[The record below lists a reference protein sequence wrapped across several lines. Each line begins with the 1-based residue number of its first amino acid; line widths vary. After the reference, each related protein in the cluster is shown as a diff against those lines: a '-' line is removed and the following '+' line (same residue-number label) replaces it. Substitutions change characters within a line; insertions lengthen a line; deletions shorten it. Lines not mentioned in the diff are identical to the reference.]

1 MSDSCGVKVK
11 KIDTRLDDYL
21 FALVDAY
28 AKRHGLKRTQVI
40 VRALEKYFGIQHA
53 DPVEF
58 ASRNILPTKG
68 FHAPEITL
76 MQEEP
81 AGLHGDSMHDPSAAP
96 DGGSKTARKSTAY
109 PKGTKRKSSN

>member
-1 MSDSCGVKVK
+1 MSDNDLVKTK
-11 KIDTRLDDYL
+11 KIDTRLNDYL

-58 ASRNILPTKG
+58 ASRNILPTTA
-68 FHAPEITL
+68 FHTPETTM
-76 MQEEP
+76 MQETHEP
-81 AGLHGDSMHDPSAAP
+81 PGGSTLDPSAASA
-96 DGGSKTARKSTAY
+96 GGSETAQEPVHYQKGTGRKS
-109 PKGTKRKSSN
+109 